1 MTKEELLAKIKAEI
15 ERRKGICTAQIKAN
29 PEQTFPFVM
38 EITEYDKILSFLSTI
53 KSEKPI
59 NQERLDENIKHYIE
73 DCGWEKDST
82 IPVSFVRQIASHFYD
97 LGCRRT
103 AEKYDEIEYNRQR
116 AEESVPNDLEDA
128 AIEYSAIGYS
138 PFDDPYEKHQEFEC
152 SKFAFISGAKWQK
165 EQMMKEAVEME
176 AGMFGKHLPMLI
188 VTEPMEMKDFPA
200 KHGQTVRVIVLPKD
214 DSHE

>member
-15 ERRKGICTAQIKAN
+15 ERLYNGEAPKHDQQCNFDDGYFTGIDTIAQFIDTL
-29 PEQTFPFVM
+29 E
-38 EITEYDKILSFLSTI
+38 
-53 KSEKPI
+53 SEKPI

-116 AEESVPNDLEDA
+116 AKESVPKDLEEA
-128 AIEYSAIGYS
+128 AKEYARYHYADTFSQELAENDFLAGSAWN
-138 PFDDPYEKHQEFEC
+138 EMH
-152 SKFAFISGAKWQK
+152 
-165 EQMMKEAVEME
+165 MMKEVVEME
-176 AGMFGKHLPMLI
+176 VGMFGKHLPMLI

>member
-15 ERRKGICTAQIKAN
+15 ERLYNGEAPKHDQQCNFDDGYFTGIDTIAQFIDTL
-29 PEQTFPFVM
+29 E
-38 EITEYDKILSFLSTI
+38 
-53 KSEKPI
+53 SEKPI

-116 AEESVPNDLEDA
+116 AEESVPKDLEEA
-128 AIEYSAIGYS
+128 ANESWQNGPDKGIYDEYS
-138 PFDDPYEKHQEFEC
+138 PFYKDG
-152 SKFAFISGAKWQK
+152 FIAGAKWQK
-165 EQMMKEAVEME
+165 EQMMKEAVKMYPCYDEEHNLIGFSMNYE
-176 AGMFGKHLPMLI
+176 AKGAYGQLI
-188 VTEPMEMKDFPA
+188 
-200 KHGQTVRVIVLPKD
+200 RIIIVKED
-214 DSHE
+214 